1 MSLKSVV
8 TAGAIAL
15 LAVSSTYAGRIE
27 TRLDG
32 NDWTL
37 DGLPVLVPNCWNK
50 IDAADGDP
58 GDGNKRKSGCKSVPA
73 TTYVRRRGVYSRA
86 LPGASAGRRY
96 FVRCEG
102 ASQKATVRVNG
113 RTLGVHKGSFTAFCF
128 EATAA
133 MKPDG
138 NLLEIEVS
146 NEIDATIPPL
156 DADFSLCGGLY
167 RSVWLVET
175 DPVCID
181 PTIDGGPGVRVF
193 AEPDGTVR
201 VEADVSGADDAVVDW
216 TPRKVANPRLWSPE
230 EPNVYEVAV
239 TVRKG
244 GWSDTVRQP
253 FGFCTSEIRKDG
265 FYLNG
270 VKRKVRGVNRHQDLA
285 GMGWEVSPAQDER
298 DIRLIKAMGADSVR
312 LAHYPQNDNVFSLCD
327 RYGLMVWTEVPNVN
341 LIGGAEYMA
350 NARTMLRE
358 MIAQKR
364 NHPSVCWWGVWNE
377 LRDKVE
383 CAEGGSWIEKS
394 KEFVALVNEL
404 DPSRPVV
411 AATCTPEFPA
421 INASVPNIC
430 ANTYPGWG
438 GRLHT
443 MKAVIDDYFARN
455 VLTMFALSEYG
466 AGGSVNQHQNPVSR
480 PKNNSRFHP
489 EEWQTKVH
497 MDDLRHIIGEDRIW
511 GSFAWVMFDYA
522 SDERREGD
530 HSGVNDK
537 GLVTRDRVTLKDA
550 FYLYKA
556 NWNPAPMLHLCGK
569 RMKRKS
575 ASDGAA
581 EIDVVA
587 FSNVGDVTLTVN
599 GKVAGRAK
607 PDDIRSVTF
616 KAVALKAGVNTIVV
630 ESGGLRDGMEFTIT
644 GAAPTATP
652 VAASGG
658 AGKYDVAA
666 YVWPAYQP
674 EPRWA
679 ELGIFDAGKGEW
691 QNVWEAVPKWE
702 GHRQPLV
709 PLWGYENE
717 ADPKVMEKK
726 IDVAVSHG
734 VNVFIYDWYWY
745 CGRPFLE
752 DALDKGFLGAKNN
765 EKMKFYIMWAN
776 HHVTRRWNNKVVDRA
791 GETPIWRS
799 WVDMD
804 EFKKISKRWIEM
816 YFSRPNY
823 YRIGGKPVLMV
834 YQLKNFVE
842 GLGGEENAAKALD
855 WLRAE
860 CANAGLG
867 GLHLMG
873 CDYQLNQ
880 KMVKRLGVY
889 SATLYCFVHCTSP
902 KGNPDYSKWA
912 EKASRRFD
920 AAKKDLELP
929 MYFAHASVGWD
940 TNPRYPVG
948 SVQPTVMNSTPEK
961 FEQSLR
967 RAKEWCDKNTP
978 EGAPKLVT
986 VNAWNEWTEGSCL
999 EPDTHFRFG
1008 YLEAVKRVFGSAE
1021 GEGVS
1026 H

>member
-1 MSLKSVV
+1 MKTAITHIVAGTVSV
-8 TAGAIAL
+8 L
-15 LAVSSTYAGRIE
+15 LAASTVFAERVE

-32 NDWTL
+32 NDWAL

-58 GDGNKRKSGCKSVPA
+58 GDGNKRKGGCKSVPA
-73 TTYVRRRGVYSRA
+73 TTYVRRRGIYSRT
-86 LPGASAGRRY
+86 LPRASAGRRY
-96 FVRCEG
+96 FIRCEG
-102 ASQKATVRVNG
+102 ASQEATVRVNG
-113 RTLGVHKGSFTAFCF
+113 TTLGVHKGSFTAFCF

-193 AEPDGTVR
+193 AEADGTVR
-201 VEADVSGADDAVVDW
+201 VEADVSGADDATLDW
-216 TPRKVANPRLWSPE
+216 TPRKVANPRPWSPE

-253 FGFCTSEIRKDG
+253 FGFRTSEIRKDG

-394 KEFVALVNEL
+394 KEFVSLVNEL

-455 VLTMFALSEYG
+455 VLTTFALSEYG
-466 AGGSVNQHQNPVSR
+466 AGGSVNQHQNPVAK
-480 PKNNSRFHP
+480 PKSNSRFHP

-530 HSGVNDK
+530 HYGVNDK

-599 GKVAGRAK
+599 GKVVGRAK
-607 PDDIRSVTF
+607 PDEIRSVTF
-616 KAVALKAGVNTIVV
+616 KAVSLKAGVNTIVV
-630 ESGGLRDGMEFTIT
+630 EAGGLRDGMEFTIT

-652 VAASGG
+652 AATSGG
-658 AGKYDVAA
+658 TRIRAI
-666 YVWPAYQP
+666 PP
-674 EPRWA
+674 EA
-679 ELGIFDAGKGEW
+679 
-691 QNVWEAVPKWE
+691 
-702 GHRQPLV
+702 
-709 PLWGYENE
+709 
-717 ADPKVMEKK
+717 
-726 IDVAVSHG
+726 S
-734 VNVFIYDWYWY
+734 
-745 CGRPFLE
+745 
-752 DALDKGFLGAKNN
+752 
-765 EKMKFYIMWAN
+765 
-776 HHVTRRWNNKVVDRA
+776 
-791 GETPIWRS
+791 
-799 WVDMD
+799 
-804 EFKKISKRWIEM
+804 
-816 YFSRPNY
+816 SRP
-823 YRIGGKPVLMV
+823 
-834 YQLKNFVE
+834 
-842 GLGGEENAAKALD
+842 
-855 WLRAE
+855 
-860 CANAGLG
+860 
-867 GLHLMG
+867 
-873 CDYQLNQ
+873 
-880 KMVKRLGVY
+880 
-889 SATLYCFVHCTSP
+889 
-902 KGNPDYSKWA
+902 
-912 EKASRRFD
+912 
-920 AAKKDLELP
+920 
-929 MYFAHASVGWD
+929 
-940 TNPRYPVG
+940 
-948 SVQPTVMNSTPEK
+948 
-961 FEQSLR
+961 
-967 RAKEWCDKNTP
+967 
-978 EGAPKLVT
+978 
-986 VNAWNEWTEGSCL
+986 
-999 EPDTHFRFG
+999 
-1008 YLEAVKRVFGSAE
+1008 
-1021 GEGVS
+1021 
-1026 H
+1026 